1 MSDGLSIE
9 QGIAHLPSGG
19 KLYLTE
25 EGKPI
30 FPEGI
35 VRVRPM
41 TTQEEQLL
49 SSVKTRASR
58 DQVMFSLV
66 GQCIVKEDAAKMP
79 IEDYLVGDVL
89 YMLMVLRAVTW
100 GPEYMFEVK
109 CGEPNCGKKFMVE
122 IKTPEDL
129 RVFAFGEEEEVT
141 ETFPAELP
149 ISEVKLT
156 LRLLKVADEK
166 AIAEYARKQGKDQT
180 QVAPFRFARHIVK
193 WDDKELSPAEMQRK
207 YLTLHARDAETLRD
221 AISDADCGI
230 DLALTKECLFCGSE
244 NDVDFEFTSDFFS
257 SKSSALRRRRR
268 AAR

>member
-25 EGKPI
+25 EGEPI

-35 VRVRPM
+35 VRMRPM

-49 SSVKTRASR
+49 ASVKTRASR

-66 GQCIVKEDAAKMP
+66 GKCIVDEDAAKMS
-79 IEDYLVGDVL
+79 IDDYLVGDVL

-109 CGEPNCGKKFMVE
+109 CGECEKKFMVE

-129 RVFAFGEEEEVT
+129 RVFAFGRDEEVS
-141 ETFPAELP
+141 EAIKVDPLP
-149 ISEVKLT
+149 ISKAKLT
-156 LRLLKVADEK
+156 VRLLKVSDEK
-166 AIAEYARKQGKDQT
+166 AIAEYARKRGKDQT
-180 QVAPFRFARHIVK
+180 QVAPYRFGRHILT
-193 WDDKELSPAEMQRK
+193 WDGKDMTPDEASKK
-207 YLTLHARDAETLRD
+207 YLKLHARDAEALRN

-230 DLALTKECLFCGSE
+230 DLALSEECAFCGSE